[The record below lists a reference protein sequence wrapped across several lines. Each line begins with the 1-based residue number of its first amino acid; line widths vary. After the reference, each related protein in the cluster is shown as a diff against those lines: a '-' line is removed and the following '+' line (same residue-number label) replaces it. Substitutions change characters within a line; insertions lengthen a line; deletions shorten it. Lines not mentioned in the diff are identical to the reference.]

1 MGTLRNYYK
10 QNTLTLI
17 LNFGSLMD
25 LVDEEFD
32 SFSREYNYSEKE
44 MVHLYEGII
53 KLALAKLLLKNRSYK
68 RTVLEEHD
76 IVRIFYNDYSYDIN
90 KIVSHVLLMEN
101 VKHIAVKD
109 FNFMVNGKIVY
120 LVLYY

>member
-17 LNFGSLMD
+17 VNFGSLMD

-32 SFSREYNYSEKE
+32 SFSHEYNYSEKE
-44 MVHLYEGII
+44 MVNLYEGII
-53 KLALAKLLLKNRSYK
+53 KLALTKLLLRNQVYK
-68 RTVLEEHD
+68 RTILEEHD
-76 IVRIFYNDYSYDIN
+76 IVKIFYSDYSYDID
-90 KIVSHVLLMEN
+90 KIVRHILLMEN
-101 VKHIAVKD
+101 VKHINVKD